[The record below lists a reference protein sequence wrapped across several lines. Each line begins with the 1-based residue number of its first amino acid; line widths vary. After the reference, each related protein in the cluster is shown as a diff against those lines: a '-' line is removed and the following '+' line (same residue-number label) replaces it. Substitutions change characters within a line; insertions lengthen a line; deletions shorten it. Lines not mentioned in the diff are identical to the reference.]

1 MIKKQLFLA
10 GLLTYLLLTCF
21 IARAD
26 SDQLIPK
33 EKPSIQIPAGS
44 QLEINTNRC
53 ASNIFGFS
61 GSVELDGRLD
71 VYWYEHV
78 IDAES
83 PTDLLTETR
92 LGLDFYPT
100 TESQSKLPVV
110 LFIDEQNKPGIRIR
124 LGDLSH
130 RQIDSLLLMFG
141 FQETKKM
148 LREKKNQSFKGQ
160 ISLSAYSTY
169 MECNARHYD
178 GEAVAFKQS
187 TKPAQMTSK
196 PQRGGC
202 GG

>member
-1 MIKKQLFLA
+1 MINEQTFLKGLFTCLI
-10 GLLTYLLLTCF
+10 LTCF
-21 IARAD
+21 AVHAD
-26 SDQLIPK
+26 SAQPILK

-44 QLEINTNRC
+44 QLKINANRC
-53 ASNIFGFS
+53 ASNIYEFLGHI
-61 GSVELDGRLD
+61 ELDGRLD

-100 TESQSKLPVV
+100 TESQSKLPVL
-110 LFIDEQNKPGIRIR
+110 LFADEQNDTEIKIR

-148 LREKKNQSFKGQ
+148 LRDKENLSFEGR
-160 ISLSAYSTY
+160 ITLSSYSTY
-169 MECNARHYD
+169 IECNARHYD
-178 GEAVAFKQS
+178 GEAVVFKPNS
-187 TKPAQMTSK
+187 SPVKMTS
-196 PQRGGC
+196 PVQGHGC